1 MQKVLN
7 GQTSFWSLFI
17 ETWKSPNMAFEF
29 LLQFEPNSNSV
40 SANCR
45 GITSLQ
51 LSYLQILKFVDNFL
65 RIVLC
70 NSGTWNGP
78 GRGAPRCDVTS
89 ARVHA
94 STSRHRRVLPYHGR
108 PSGSVRERGVRQ
120 LRTHLQDAAA
130 LSVSPLR
137 THVDAVVPV
146 HWSTEQA

>member
-1 MQKVLN
+1 MAKQAFGHCSLRHENPPTWHLN
-7 GQTSFWSLFI
+7 FSF
-17 ETWKSPNMAFEF
+17 
-29 LLQFEPNSNSV
+29 NSNQIQIRFQP
-40 SANCR
+40 NCR

-146 HWSTEQA
+146 H